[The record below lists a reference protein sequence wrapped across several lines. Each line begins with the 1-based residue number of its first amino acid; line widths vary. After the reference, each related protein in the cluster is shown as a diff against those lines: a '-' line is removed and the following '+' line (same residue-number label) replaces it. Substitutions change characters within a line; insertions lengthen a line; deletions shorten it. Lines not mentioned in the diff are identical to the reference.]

1 MERIDLFDR
10 YIKGELSEEETHK
23 FKERLESDE
32 DFASDFRIYSLTVIG
47 ICKEAEQDN
56 ADFGSAMKHLTRE
69 QLFDIIGRKEKPVS
83 REDIINRLQPRIVLN
98 RAQRTEL
105 SGAAALNDMDD
116 DDYSEVESENTGEK
130 TSDKDKQND
139 SGNSLQRFTLI
150 FIFIIILLIIISILM

>member
-10 YIKGELSEEETHK
+10 YIKGELSEEDNRK
-23 FKERLESDE
+23 FKESLELDE
-32 DFASDFRIYSLTVIG
+32 DFASDFRIYSLSVIG

-56 ADFGSAMKHLTRE
+56 ADFGSAMKHLTKE

-105 SGAAALNDMDD
+105 SGAAALNDTDEE
-116 DDYSEVESENTGEK
+116 DYREEESECAEEK
-130 TSDKDKQND
+130 TSETNKQKGSD
-139 SGNSLQRFTLI
+139 NSLQRFTLI

>member
-10 YIKGELSEEETHK
+10 YIKGELSEDENNK

-32 DFASDFRIYSLTVIG
+32 DFASDFRIYSLSVIG

-56 ADFGSAMKHLTRE
+56 ADFGSAMKHLTKE
-69 QLFDIIGRKEKPVS
+69 QLFEIIGRKEKPVS

-98 RAQRTEL
+98 RAQQTEL
-105 SGAAALNDMDD
+105 SGAAALNDIDD
-116 DDYSEVESENTGEK
+116 DDYSEEESENTGEK
-130 TSDKDKQND
+130 SFGKNKQND
-139 SGNSLQRFTLI
+139 SGNSLQRVTLI

>member
-1 MERIDLFDR
+1 MERIDFFDR
-10 YIKGELSEEETHK
+10 YIKGELSEEENRK

-32 DFASDFRIYSLTVIG
+32 DFASDFRIYSLSVIG

-56 ADFGSAMKHLTRE
+56 ADFGSAMKHLTKE

-105 SGAAALNDMDD
+105 SGAAALNNTDEE
-116 DDYSEVESENTGEK
+116 DYSEEESECAEEK
-130 TSDKDKQND
+130 TSETNEQKG

-150 FIFIIILLIIISILM
+150 FIIIIILLIIISILM

>member
-10 YIKGELSEEETHK
+10 YIKGELSEEANRK

-32 DFASDFRIYSLTVIG
+32 DFASDFRIYSLSVVG

-56 ADFGSAMKHLTRE
+56 ADFGSAMKHLTKE
-69 QLFDIIGRKEKPVS
+69 QLFDIIGRKEKPVG

-116 DDYSEVESENTGEK
+116 DDYSEVESENTVEK

>member
-10 YIKGELSEEETHK
+10 YIKGELSEDENNK

-32 DFASDFRIYSLTVIG
+32 DFASDFRIYSLSVIG

-56 ADFGSAMKHLTRE
+56 ADFGSAMKHLTKE

-116 DDYSEVESENTGEK
+116 DDYSEEESENTGEK
-130 TSDKDKQND
+130 TSDKNKQND

-150 FIFIIILLIIISILM
+150 FIFIIIFLIIISILM

>member
-10 YIKGELSEEETHK
+10 YIKGELSEDENNK

-32 DFASDFRIYSLTVIG
+32 DFASDFRIYSLSVIG

-56 ADFGSAMKHLTRE
+56 ADFGSAMKHLTKE
-69 QLFDIIGRKEKPVS
+69 QLFEIIGRKEKPVS

-98 RAQRTEL
+98 RAQQTEL
-105 SGAAALNDMDD
+105 SGAAALNDIYD
-116 DDYSEVESENTGEK
+116 DDYSEEESENTREK
-130 TSDKDKQND
+130 SSGKNKQND
-139 SGNSLQRFTLI
+139 SGNSLQRVTLI

>member
-10 YIKGELSEEETHK
+10 YIKGELSEDENNK

-32 DFASDFRIYSLTVIG
+32 DFASDFRIYSLSVIG

-56 ADFGSAMKHLTRE
+56 ADFGSAMKHLTKE

-116 DDYSEVESENTGEK
+116 DGYSEEESENTGEK
-130 TSDKDKQND
+130 TSDKNKQND

-150 FIFIIILLIIISILM
+150 FIFIIIFLIIISILM

>member
-10 YIKGELSEEETHK
+10 YIKGELSEDENNK

-32 DFASDFRIYSLTVIG
+32 DFASDFRIYSLSVIG

-56 ADFGSAMKHLTRE
+56 ADFGSAMKHLTKE
-69 QLFDIIGRKEKPVS
+69 QLFEIIGRKEKPVS

-98 RAQRTEL
+98 RAQQTEL
-105 SGAAALNDMDD
+105 SGAAALNDIDD
-116 DDYSEVESENTGEK
+116 DDYSEEESENTGEK
-130 TSDKDKQND
+130 SSGKNKQND
-139 SGNSLQRFTLI
+139 SGNSLQRVTLI

>member
-10 YIKGELSEEETHK
+10 YIKGELSEDENNK

-32 DFASDFRIYSLTVIG
+32 DFASDFRIYSLSVIG

-56 ADFGSAMKHLTRE
+56 ADFGCAMKHLTKE

-116 DDYSEVESENTGEK
+116 DDYSEEESENTGEK
-130 TSDKDKQND
+130 TSDKNKQND

>member
-10 YIKGELSEEETHK
+10 YIKGELSEDENNK

-32 DFASDFRIYSLTVIG
+32 DFASDFRIYSLSVIG

-56 ADFGSAMKHLTRE
+56 ADFGSAMKHLTKE

-130 TSDKDKQND
+130 TSDKNKQND

-150 FIFIIILLIIISILM
+150 FIFIIIFLIIISILM

>member
-10 YIKGELSEEETHK
+10 YIKGELSEEDNCK

-32 DFASDFRIYSLTVIG
+32 DFASDFRIYSLSVIG

-56 ADFGSAMKHLTRE
+56 ADFGNAMKHLTKE

-98 RAQRTEL
+98 RAQLTEL

>member
-1 MERIDLFDR
+1 MERIDFFDR
-10 YIKGELSEEETHK
+10 YIKGELSEEENCK

-32 DFASDFRIYSLTVIG
+32 DFASDFRIYSLSVIG

-56 ADFGSAMKHLTRE
+56 ADFGNAMKHLTKE
-69 QLFDIIGRKEKPVS
+69 QLFDIIGRKDKPVS

-105 SGAAALNDMDD
+105 SGAAALNDIDEED
-116 DDYSEVESENTGEK
+116 CREEESECSEEK
-130 TSDKDKQND
+130 TSKTNKQKGF
-139 SGNSLQRFTLI
+139 GNSLQRFTLI

>member
-10 YIKGELSEEETHK
+10 YIKGELSEEETRK

-32 DFASDFRIYSLTVIG
+32 DFASDFRIYSLSVIG

-56 ADFGSAMKHLTRE
+56 ADFGNAMKHLTKE
-69 QLFDIIGRKEKPVS
+69 QLFDIIGRKEKPVI
-83 REDIINRLQPRIVLN
+83 REDIISRLQPRIVLN
-98 RAQRTEL
+98 RAQQTEL
-105 SGAAALNDMDD
+105 SGAAALNNTDEE
-116 DDYSEVESENTGEK
+116 DYSEEESECAEEK
-130 TSDKDKQND
+130 TSETNKQKG

>member
-10 YIKGELSEEETHK
+10 YIKGELSEEETRK

-32 DFASDFRIYSLTVIG
+32 DFASDFRIYSLSVIG

-56 ADFGSAMKHLTRE
+56 ADFGNAMKHLTKE

-105 SGAAALNDMDD
+105 SGAAALNDTDEE
-116 DDYSEVESENTGEK
+116 DYREEESECAEEK
-130 TSDKDKQND
+130 TSETNKQKGSD
-139 SGNSLQRFTLI
+139 NSLQRFTLI

>member
-10 YIKGELSEEETHK
+10 YIKGELSEDENNK

-32 DFASDFRIYSLTVIG
+32 DFASDFRIYSLSVIG

-56 ADFGSAMKHLTRE
+56 ADFGSAMKHLTKE

-116 DDYSEVESENTGEK
+116 DDYSEEESENTGEK
-130 TSDKDKQND
+130 TSYKNKQND

-150 FIFIIILLIIISILM
+150 FIFIIIFLIIISILM

>member
-10 YIKGELSEEETHK
+10 YIKGELSEDENNK

-32 DFASDFRIYSLTVIG
+32 DFASDFRIYSLSVIG

-56 ADFGSAMKHLTRE
+56 ADFGSAMKHLTKE
-69 QLFDIIGRKEKPVS
+69 QLFEIIGRKEKPVS

-98 RAQRTEL
+98 RAQQTEL
-105 SGAAALNDMDD
+105 SGAAALNDIYD
-116 DDYSEVESENTGEK
+116 DDYSEEESENTGEK
-130 TSDKDKQND
+130 SSGKNKQND
-139 SGNSLQRFTLI
+139 SGNSLQRVTLI